1 MGAIQPSSPKD
12 LLMLA
17 KDLLG
22 KGEYERALQCLK
34 RVLVAEDKD
43 IWVEIVAHSFLC
55 SYYFAS
61 QDFKN
66 LVSQANKVITLGSKN
81 NDVIGQA
88 SGLISLALAYLV
100 NEKQPNQ
107 AYHFCTEALNLL
119 NNIPIVGEQIRNI
132 GVLAAIHWVKEE
144 EELAIKQYSELK
156 KLLDLIPDKM
166 TVSYILQ
173 ELNLLYEIVEFQV
186 GQDKIQREFKKEEE
200 S

>member
-12 LLMLA
+12 LLLLA

-22 KGEYERALQCLK
+22 KREYERAFQCLK
-34 RVLVAEDKD
+34 RVLVTEDKD
-43 IWVEIVAHSFLC
+43 IWIEIVAHSFLC

-66 LVSQANKVITLGSKN
+66 LVSEANKVINLGSKN
-81 NDVIGQA
+81 DDDIGQA

-100 NEKQPNQ
+100 DEKQPDQ

-119 NNIPIVGEQIRNI
+119 NNIPLIGEQIRNI
-132 GVLAAIHWVKEE
+132 GVLAAIHWVKKE

-156 KLLDLIPDKM
+156 KLLDLIPDK
-166 TVSYILQ
+166 TEVSYILQ
-173 ELNLLYEIVEFQV
+173 ELNRLYEMVEFQV

-200 S
+200 N

>member
-12 LLMLA
+12 LLLLA

-22 KGEYERALQCLK
+22 KREYERAFQCLK
-34 RVLVAEDKD
+34 RVLVTEDKD
-43 IWVEIVAHSFLC
+43 IWIEIVAHSFLC

-66 LVSQANKVITLGSKN
+66 LVSEANKVITLGSKN
-81 NDVIGQA
+81 DDDIGQA

-100 NEKQPNQ
+100 DEKQPDQ

-119 NNIPIVGEQIRNI
+119 NNIPLIGEQIRNI
-132 GVLAAIHWVKEE
+132 GVLAAIHWVKKE

-156 KLLDLIPDKM
+156 KLLDLIPDK
-166 TVSYILQ
+166 TTISYILQ
-173 ELNLLYEIVEFQV
+173 ELNRLYEMVEFQV

-200 S
+200 N